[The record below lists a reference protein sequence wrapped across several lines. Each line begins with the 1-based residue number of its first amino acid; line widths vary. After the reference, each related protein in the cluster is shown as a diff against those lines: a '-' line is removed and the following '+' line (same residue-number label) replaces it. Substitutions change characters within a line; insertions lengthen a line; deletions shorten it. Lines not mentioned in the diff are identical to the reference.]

1 MDDLVGETTFNANI
15 GRTARSTLLRAPELP
30 IHKELIEYAAS
41 SCRMFYI
48 QDASAWREWAT
59 TNEAFQDLSAQE
71 VCKIFLT
78 DVLPQLDTYELPQA
92 VKERLKLLDLHPFF
106 RRAGHGYQ
114 YTPDCDLASRFVLQ
128 PQQDFLLAGDI
139 QKSKECESG
148 GRSQIVLIDN
158 EELERQSC
166 GGYNS
171 KISHESA
178 VLFSALL
185 STDHELS
192 ISQMHDLGEIHQ
204 RLRQAKQNFEDRAR
218 FAPFRENVS
227 DLSNDVEVFANMK
240 SKLCKVMSDLRK

>member
-1 MDDLVGETTFNANI
+1 MDDILDETTFNANI
-15 GRTARSTLLRAPELP
+15 RQTARSTLLRPEST

-48 QDASAWREWAT
+48 QDASAWQEWST
-59 TNEAFQDLSAQE
+59 TNEAFQDLSAQV

-78 DVLPQLDTYELPQA
+78 DVLPQLDTYELTEK

-106 RRAGHGYQ
+106 RRVGQGYK

-128 PQQDFLLAGDI
+128 PQQDFLLTGDI
-139 QKSKECESG
+139 QKSKESTSE

-158 EELERQSC
+158 EELQRKTC
-166 GGYNS
+166 VGYNS
-171 KISHESA
+171 KITHESA

-185 STDHELS
+185 STDQELS
-192 ISQMHDLGEIHQ
+192 IGQMHDLGEIHQ

-218 FAPFRENVS
+218 VTPFRENI
-227 DLSNDVEVFANMK
+227 DGLTDDVEVFANMK
-240 SKLCKVMSDLRK
+240 SKLCKVMSDLKK